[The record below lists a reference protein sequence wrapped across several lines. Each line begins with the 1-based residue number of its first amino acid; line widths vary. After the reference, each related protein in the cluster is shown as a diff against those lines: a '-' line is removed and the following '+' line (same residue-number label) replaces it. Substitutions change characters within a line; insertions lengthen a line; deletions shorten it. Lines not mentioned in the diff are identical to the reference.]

1 MADIAQDN
9 MLIEVGKR
17 IRHIRESQNLSETEL
32 AIKADISAVT
42 ESNMEL
48 GTTDSRLSS
57 FFKVAQALGVSLE
70 VIQPFDFDKYSAI
83 THAVIEALIPY
94 AKAFSQKTQ
103 KTQDQILSIFIP
115 SITPLLANLMN
126 NIN

>member
-1 MADIAQDN
+1 MANVETEN

-17 IRHIRESQNLSETEL
+17 IRHTREDQNLSETEL

-48 GTTDSRLSS
+48 GTTDPRLSS
-57 FFKVAQALGVSLE
+57 FFKVGQALGVSLD
-70 VIQPFDFDKYSAI
+70 VLQPFDFDKYSII
-83 THAVIEALIPY
+83 TRAVIEALAPY

-103 KTQDQILSIFIP
+103 RAQDQILSIFIP